1 MSMRSLLF
9 VPGNRLELL
18 AKVGRSAPDA
28 VVVDLE
34 DAVPADAK
42 DAARAGV
49 AEALRAGRP
58 EFSGLLLVRINAVD
72 TVSHAA
78 DVAVC
83 ADLIDAGLLDGVVL
97 PKYERVTQLTELQK
111 ALPGRAVVVAG
122 VESALGV
129 ADARPLL
136 AAGPAAVYFGS
147 DDFIADL
154 GGRRTAAGTEV
165 LFARSAVLLAATLA
179 GVPALDQA
187 VVAVRDE
194 DTFRCDAN
202 VGRNLGYGGKICLHP
217 SQVAIAHQVFTPG
230 PDEVAHARAV
240 LAAGAAG
247 VGMVGEVMVD
257 AVHVRMARDVLARA
271 GEAC

>member
-1 MSMRSLLF
+1 MRSLLF
-9 VPGNRLELL
+9 VPGNRVELL

-34 DAVPADAK
+34 DAVPEDAK

-72 TVSHAA
+72 TVPHAA
-78 DVAVC
+78 DVAAC
-83 ADLIDAGLLDGVVL
+83 MDLIDAGLLDGVVL
-97 PKYERVTQLTELQK
+97 PKYERVAQLTELRRG
-111 ALPGRAVVVAG
+111 LPGRAVVAVG

-147 DDFIADL
+147 DDYIADL

-165 LFARSAVLLAATLA
+165 LFARSAVLLAAILA

-194 DTFRCDAN
+194 DSFRCDAN

>member
-9 VPGNRLELL
+9 VPGNRVELL

-72 TVSHAA
+72 TVPHAA
-78 DVAVC
+78 DVAAC

-97 PKYERVTQLTELQK
+97 PKYERVAQLTELQK
-111 ALPGRAVVVAG
+111 ALPERAVVVVG

-136 AAGPAAVYFGS
+136 AAEPAAVYFGS